1 MKFDE
6 KETRPAS
13 AGGVGFEGKEAVL
26 EGGGEAEGGAA
37 ASRAPS
43 AREGRGGRR
52 PTRGPAEGRARLRRI
67 WPAEKIFGGNAI
79 KCRRPGTYLVE
90 EKNDAKE
97 GKP

>member
-1 MKFDE
+1 MKKRRARHQPGASVL
-6 KETRPAS
+6 KERKPFWRAAGRQKAAQPPRARP
-13 AGGVGFEGKEAVL
+13 
-26 EGGGEAEGGAA
+26 
-37 ASRAPS
+37 

-79 KCRRPGTYLVE
+79 KCRRPDTYLVE

>member
-1 MKFDE
+1 MKKIVTEFKDFIS
-6 KETRPAS
+6 RGNVMDMAV
-13 AGGVGFEGKEAVL
+13 GVIV
-26 EGGGEAEGGAA
+26 GGAA
-37 ASRAPS
+37 ASHAPS